1 MFKRILA
8 TVLATSMLLIATAC
22 GNSSKPSSLSPSDNQ
37 AQNPSA
43 SATGSEPITIEFWY
57 AFGSTVE
64 ENTKRLVKEFNESQD
79 KIVVKAE
86 YQGGSYNDLH
96 TKVQSAFAAKNPPA
110 VTLNEIT
117 VVKNFAVNGMTQPL
131 DPYIAK
137 DNFDMSDFI
146 PGLLSNTQVD
156 GKTYGLPYLRS
167 TPLVFYNATLFEQ
180 AGLGKEAPKTMD
192 EMLEYSRK
200 LTKGEVVGLSTPMT
214 TWTYE
219 ALVDSYGGRFL
230 NEDETKATFNSP
242 EAMKAMAFYQTGL
255 KEKVF
260 KITTGGD
267 ASSQAKLEFQNQRSA
282 MILGST
288 ADLTYYMQVAKET
301 GFELGVGFIPNG
313 GEGSV
318 PTGGANLVMVNG
330 ISDEQ
335 AAAAWEFMKFVT
347 SKEQTAKSSV
357 ATGYL
362 PARISAKDDAEMQK
376 VYSEKPLFRVAVD
389 QLETAVPRPMAK
401 NFPKVNSLLLDALT
415 KCILDP
421 SADAQAI
428 MDAAV
433 KESDALLAK

>member
-1 MFKRILA
+1 MFKRVLAIILA
-8 TVLATSMLLIATAC
+8 SSVLLAATAC
-22 GNSSKPSSLSPSDNQ
+22 GSSTAQTETEGNPSSAPSGGN
-37 AQNPSA
+37 
-43 SATGSEPITIEFWY
+43 EPITIEFWY
-57 AFGSTVE
+57 AFGGTVE
-64 ENTKRLVKEFNESQD
+64 ENTNRLVEEFNASQD
-79 KIVVKAE
+79 EIIVKAE

-117 VVKNFAVNGMTQPL
+117 VIKNFAENGMTQPL
-131 DPYIAK
+131 DPYMEQ
-137 DNFDMSDFI
+137 DNFDLDDFI

-167 TPLVFYNATLFEQ
+167 TPLIYYNATLFEK
-180 AGLGKEAPKTMD
+180 AGLGKDAPKTMD
-192 EMLEYSRK
+192 ELLEFSRK
-200 LTKGEVVGLSTPMT
+200 LTQGEVIGLSTPIT

-219 ALVDSYGGRFL
+219 ALVDSYGGRLL
-230 NEDETKATFNSP
+230 NEEETEAVFNSP
-242 EAMKAMAFYQTGL
+242 KAMKAMELYQQGIR
-255 KEKVF
+255 ENVF

-267 ASSQAKLEFQNQRSA
+267 ATSQAKLEFQNQRSA

-288 ADLTYYMQVAKET
+288 ADLAYYVQIAKEN
-301 GFELGVGFIPNG
+301 GFELGAGFIPNG

-330 ISDEQ
+330 ITEEQ
-335 AAAAWEFMKFVT
+335 AYAAWEFMKFVT
-347 SKEQTAKSSV
+347 SKEQTIKSSI

-362 PARISAKDDAEMQK
+362 PARISAKDDTVMQDFYK
-376 VYSEKPLFRVAVD
+376 EQPLFRVAVD
-389 QLETAVPRPMAK
+389 QLETAIPRPMAE

-415 KCILDP
+415 ECLIDP

-433 KESDALLAK
+433 EESNVLLAQ